1 LSNKEKKDYIKPLPE
16 KLIKQ
21 YRGWK
26 FSGFLKHKDL
36 YQKLSMEG
44 QKPSAMII
52 SCVDSRVQSTQ
63 IFDTEPGDFF
73 IHRNIANLVPP
84 YDRDSD
90 NTGTAAALEFA
101 VCGLKVSH
109 IIILGHSGCGGIK
122 NGYHL
127 CKNDK
132 KNADLF
138 FVNKWLSILKPA
150 FSKLSTHSSDQSG
163 IEELEKTSI
172 KISIDNLIEFPF
184 IKNELDAGTLSIHG
198 LWHDIASGNLEM
210 LDPET
215 MKFKDF
221 NLFSGWRL
229 FIIDRFLSSA
239 AALLCIESSWYSGS
253 LNHSLAFSGEGN
265 EKITA
270 LPSRG
275 VDPSKVSTES
285 S

>member
-1 LSNKEKKDYIKPLPE
+1 MNNKKNYIKLLPE
-16 KLIKQ
+16 KLIIK

-26 FSGFLKHKDL
+26 SSRFLKYRDL
-36 YQKLSMEG
+36 FEKLTVEG
-44 QKPSAMII
+44 QNPSAMII

-63 IFDTEPGDFF
+63 IFDAKPGELF

-84 YDRDSD
+84 YDLNSD

-101 VCGLKVSH
+101 VCGLRVSH

-138 FVNKWLSILKPA
+138 FVNKWLKILKPA
-150 FSKLSTHSSDQSG
+150 FSELSTHESDQSG

-184 IKNELDAGTLSIHG
+184 IKNELDEGTLSIHG

-210 LDPET
+210 LDSET
-215 MKFKDF
+215 MEFK
-221 NLFSGWRL
+221 S
-229 FIIDRFLSSA
+229 
-239 AALLCIESSWYSGS
+239 C
-253 LNHSLAFSGEGN
+253 
-265 EKITA
+265 
-270 LPSRG
+270 
-275 VDPSKVSTES
+275 
-285 S
+285 

>member
-1 LSNKEKKDYIKPLPE
+1 MSNKEKSDYIKPLPE
-16 KLIKQ
+16 KLIKK

-26 FSGFLKHKDL
+26 SSGFLKHKDL
-36 YQKLSMEG
+36 YQKLSVEG

-138 FVNKWLSILKPA
+138 FVNKWLRILKPA

-172 KISIDNLIEFPF
+172 KASIDNLIEFPF
-184 IKNELDAGTLSIHG
+184 IKKELEAGTLSIHG
-198 LWHDIASGNLEM
+198 LWHDIASGNLEI
-210 LDPET
+210 LDPDT
-215 MKFKDF
+215 MKFK
-221 NLFSGWRL
+221 S
-229 FIIDRFLSSA
+229 
-239 AALLCIESSWYSGS
+239 C
-253 LNHSLAFSGEGN
+253 
-265 EKITA
+265 
-270 LPSRG
+270 
-275 VDPSKVSTES
+275 
-285 S
+285 

>member
-1 LSNKEKKDYIKPLPE
+1 MNNIKNYIKPLPE
-16 KLIKQ
+16 KLINK
-21 YRGWK
+21 YRLWK
-26 FSGFLKHKDL
+26 SSGFIKYKDL
-36 YQKLSMEG
+36 FEKLAVEG

-52 SCVDSRVQSTQ
+52 SCVDSRVQSNQ
-63 IFDTEPGDFF
+63 IFDTQPGDFF

-84 YDRDSD
+84 YDRESD

-101 VCGLKVSH
+101 VCSLKVSN

-138 FVNKWLSILKPA
+138 FVNKWLEILKPA
-150 FSKLSTHSSDQSG
+150 FSKLSNHSSDQSG

-172 KISIDNLIEFPF
+172 KISIGNLIKFPF
-184 IKNELDAGTLSIHG
+184 IKNELDAGKLSIHG

-215 MKFKDF
+215 MEFK
-221 NLFSGWRL
+221 S
-229 FIIDRFLSSA
+229 
-239 AALLCIESSWYSGS
+239 C
-253 LNHSLAFSGEGN
+253 
-265 EKITA
+265 
-270 LPSRG
+270 
-275 VDPSKVSTES
+275 
-285 S
+285 

>member
-1 LSNKEKKDYIKPLPE
+1 MNNKKNYIKPLPE
-16 KLIKQ
+16 TLINK

-26 FSGFLKHKDL
+26 SSGFLKHRDL
-36 YQKLSMEG
+36 FGKLTVEG

-63 IFDTEPGDFF
+63 IFDTKPGEFF

-84 YDRDSD
+84 YELDSD

-138 FVNKWLSILKPA
+138 FVNKWLSTLKPA

-163 IEELEKTSI
+163 IEELEKTSM
-172 KISIDNLIEFPF
+172 KLSIDNLIEFPF

-215 MKFKDF
+215 MEFK
-221 NLFSGWRL
+221 S
-229 FIIDRFLSSA
+229 
-239 AALLCIESSWYSGS
+239 C
-253 LNHSLAFSGEGN
+253 
-265 EKITA
+265 
-270 LPSRG
+270 
-275 VDPSKVSTES
+275 
-285 S
+285 

>member
-1 LSNKEKKDYIKPLPE
+1 MFE
-16 KLIKQ
+16 KL
-21 YRGWK
+21 
-26 FSGFLKHKDL
+26 SED
-36 YQKLSMEG
+36 G

-52 SCVDSRVQSTQ
+52 SCVASRVQSTQ

-101 VCGLKVSH
+101 VCGLKVSY

-138 FVNKWLSILKPA
+138 FVNKWLSTLKPA
-150 FSKLSTHSSDQSG
+150 FSKLSLHNSDQSR

-172 KISIDNLIEFPF
+172 KTSIDNLIEFPF
-184 IKNELDAGTLSIHG
+184 IKNELEEGTLSIHG

-215 MKFKDF
+215 MKFK
-221 NLFSGWRL
+221 S
-229 FIIDRFLSSA
+229 
-239 AALLCIESSWYSGS
+239 C
-253 LNHSLAFSGEGN
+253 
-265 EKITA
+265 
-270 LPSRG
+270 
-275 VDPSKVSTES
+275 
-285 S
+285 

>member
-1 LSNKEKKDYIKPLPE
+1 MSNKEKSDYIKPLPE
-16 KLIKQ
+16 KLIKK

-26 FSGFLKHKDL
+26 SSGFLKHKDL
-36 YQKLSMEG
+36 FQKLSVEG

-63 IFDTEPGDFF
+63 IFNTEPGDFF

-138 FVNKWLSILKPA
+138 FVNKWLKILKPA
-150 FSKLSTHSSDQSG
+150 FSELSTHDSDQSG

-184 IKNELDAGTLSIHG
+184 IKNELDKGTLSIHG
-198 LWHDIASGNLEM
+198 LWHDIASGNLEI
-210 LDPET
+210 LDSET
-215 MKFKDF
+215 MEFK
-221 NLFSGWRL
+221 S
-229 FIIDRFLSSA
+229 
-239 AALLCIESSWYSGS
+239 C
-253 LNHSLAFSGEGN
+253 
-265 EKITA
+265 
-270 LPSRG
+270 
-275 VDPSKVSTES
+275 
-285 S
+285 

>member
-1 LSNKEKKDYIKPLPE
+1 MEVFWI
-16 KLIKQ
+16 
-21 YRGWK
+21 
-26 FSGFLKHKDL
+26 FKHKDL
-36 YQKLSMEG
+36 FQKLTVEG

-84 YDRDSD
+84 YDRDID

-138 FVNKWLSILKPA
+138 FVNKWLKILKPA
-150 FSKLSTHSSDQSG
+150 FSELSTHDSDQSG

-184 IKNELDAGTLSIHG
+184 IKNELDEGTLSIHG

-210 LDPET
+210 LDSET
-215 MKFKDF
+215 MEFK
-221 NLFSGWRL
+221 S
-229 FIIDRFLSSA
+229 
-239 AALLCIESSWYSGS
+239 C
-253 LNHSLAFSGEGN
+253 
-265 EKITA
+265 
-270 LPSRG
+270 
-275 VDPSKVSTES
+275 
-285 S
+285 

>member
-1 LSNKEKKDYIKPLPE
+1 MEKIKKYIGLLPE
-16 KLIKQ
+16 KLIRQ

-26 FSGFLKHKDL
+26 SSVFVKHKNL
-36 YQKLSMEG
+36 YQELIEKG
-44 QKPSAMII
+44 QSPLAIVI
-52 SCVDSRVQSTQ
+52 SCSDSRVEPTK
-63 IFDTEPGDFF
+63 IFNTDPGDFF

-84 YDRDSD
+84 YDLDSD

-138 FVNKWLSILKPA
+138 FVNKWLKILKPA
-150 FSKLSTHSSDQSG
+150 FSELSTHDSDQSG

-184 IKNELDAGTLSIHG
+184 IKNELDEGTLSIHG
-198 LWHDIASGNLEM
+198 LWHDIASGNLEI
-210 LDPET
+210 LESET
-215 MKFKDF
+215 MEFK
-221 NLFSGWRL
+221 S
-229 FIIDRFLSSA
+229 
-239 AALLCIESSWYSGS
+239 C
-253 LNHSLAFSGEGN
+253 
-265 EKITA
+265 
-270 LPSRG
+270 
-275 VDPSKVSTES
+275 
-285 S
+285 

>member
-1 LSNKEKKDYIKPLPE
+1 MDKKNKYIKLLP
-16 KLIKQ
+16 KTLIKQ
-21 YRGWK
+21 YREWK
-26 FSGFLKHKDL
+26 SSEFEKYRDVYK
-36 YQKLSMEG
+36 KLAREG
-44 QKPSAMII
+44 QSPIAMVI
-52 SCVDSRVQSTQ
+52 SCCDSRVHGSK
-63 IFDTEPGDFF
+63 IFNSGPGELF

-101 VCGLKVSH
+101 VYGLKVSH

-138 FVNKWLSILKPA
+138 FVNKWLKILKPA
-150 FSKLSTHSSDQSG
+150 FSELSTHDSDQSG

-184 IKNELDAGTLSIHG
+184 IKNELDEGTLSIHG

-215 MKFKDF
+215 MEFK
-221 NLFSGWRL
+221 S
-229 FIIDRFLSSA
+229 
-239 AALLCIESSWYSGS
+239 C
-253 LNHSLAFSGEGN
+253 
-265 EKITA
+265 
-270 LPSRG
+270 
-275 VDPSKVSTES
+275 
-285 S
+285 

>member
-1 LSNKEKKDYIKPLPE
+1 MFPQDLKDKFYEWKNDTFSIKKSHFE
-16 KLIKQ
+16 KLAK
-21 YRGWK
+21 
-26 FSGFLKHKDL
+26 
-36 YQKLSMEG
+36 EG
-44 QKPSAMII
+44 QFPKYMII

-215 MKFKDF
+215 MKFKGF
-221 NLFSGWRL
+221 
-229 FIIDRFLSSA
+229 
-239 AALLCIESSWYSGS
+239 
-253 LNHSLAFSGEGN
+253 
-265 EKITA
+265 
-270 LPSRG
+270 
-275 VDPSKVSTES
+275 
-285 S
+285 